1 MVVPESASIRTVTVE
16 DWVERGRL
24 LAAMTPSR
32 FTLPPDRVMDLLDA
46 AATRASAG
54 DQAEPDL
61 QMTPVRV
68 QMAHLRE
75 LCTAT

>member
-32 FTLPPDRVMDLLDA
+32 FTLPPDRMMDLDA

-75 LCTAT
+75 LCAAT

>member
-1 MVVPESASIRTVTVE
+1 MVVPDSASVRTGSVE
-16 DWVERGRL
+16 DWLEHGWQL
-24 LAAMTPSR
+24 TTMTPSW
-32 FTLPPDRVMDLLDA
+32 FTLPPDRVIDLLDA

-54 DQAEPDL
+54 NQAEPDL

-75 LCTAT
+75 LCAAT